1 MGLYALELDDK
12 VFHAVHMF
20 AVMSAYNSRKHAQII
35 TDEDAVF
42 NLIWEG
48 HRTAQFYHK
57 GLEKR
62 YKGIWHNS
70 NVRPNSTPRNYVR
83 ASSSSSANQDQRW
96 RASFGDA

>member
-1 MGLYALELDDK
+1 MCFPLENVCRQIEKIIRSKELEKILGLYALELDDK

-62 YKGIWHNS
+62 YKGIWL
-70 NVRPNSTPRNYVR
+70 
-83 ASSSSSANQDQRW
+83 
-96 RASFGDA
+96 